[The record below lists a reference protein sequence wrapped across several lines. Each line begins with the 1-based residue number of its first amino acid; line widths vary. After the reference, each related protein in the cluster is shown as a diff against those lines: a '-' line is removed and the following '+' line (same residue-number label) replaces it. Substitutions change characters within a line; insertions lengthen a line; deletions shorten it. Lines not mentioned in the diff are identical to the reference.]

1 MKKQNL
7 RSEAAVKRWLK
18 FPQENREVSYLGGF
32 IRLYGYHNSS
42 GMLLLAEVDPRDFIK
57 KRKPLTGIKKQMSE
71 IVNGKK
77 KVKK

>member
-7 RSEAAVKRWLK
+7 RSEAAIKR
-18 FPQENREVSYLGGF
+18 F
-32 IRLYGYHNSS
+32 IKEKRHKIAFLTDNDIIALELVTTNGV
-42 GMLLLAEVDPRDFIK
+42 LVVAEIDLRDLIK